1 MSLNEI
7 FETLK
12 DNLPPERF
20 RFFPDALC
28 KKQLQAFEDT
38 INPYQVYHFAILL
51 GLLIIFLIV

>member
-38 INPYQVYHFAILL
+38 VNPYQVYHFAIL
-51 GLLIIFLIV
+51 